1 MTSSFSELVQ
11 RRHFALFSILYDSRR
26 QLDGHELPFAILVVT
41 VIVSIVGGNV
51 EGLLVEWHPQ
61 PSLPPAHTLAQDVL
75 EGIPKVLAEK
85 GVYEGVDS

>member
-1 MTSSFSELVQ
+1 MEILCCICY
-11 RRHFALFSILYDSRR
+11 LLYDSRG
-26 QLDGHELPFAILVVT
+26 QLDCHELPFTVLIVA

-61 PSLPPAHTLAQDVL
+61 PPLPPTHTLAQDVL
-75 EGIPKVLAEK
+75 EGIPEVLAEK